1 MAEQIT
7 QVGDVEIAYE
17 TFGDPGDPAMLLVMG
32 LGIQMIGWDE
42 ELCRLWADRGFH
54 VIRFDNRDTGHSSQ
68 IEGGPPPDVM
78 AALAGDLSSASYL
91 LADMADDA
99 VGLLEHLGIGAAH
112 VVGVSMGGMI
122 AQTMAIRHPERVLS
136 LTSIMSTTGD
146 PTVGQPRPDVLPVL
160 LGPSPGDRQGFTDY
174 QIGVFRKIGSPGYP
188 SDEDRIRS
196 LCEQSFDRCYSP
208 IGFARQLL
216 AIFASGDRTSDLAS
230 VRVPALVIHGE
241 DDPLIDVSGGRATA
255 KAIPGAELMVIPGMG
270 HDLPP
275 ALWPKIVDAVVANA
289 ERASLRA
296 AG

>member
-1 MAEQIT
+1 MTEQIT
-7 QVGDVEIAYE
+7 RVGDVDIAYE

-42 ELCRLWADRGFH
+42 ELCGMWADRGLY

-68 IEGGPPPDVM
+68 VEGSPAPDFM
-78 AALAGDLSSASYL
+78 AAIAGDTSSASYL

-99 VGLLEHLGIGAAH
+99 VGLLDHLGINAAH

-122 AQTMAIRHPERVLS
+122 AQTMAIRHPDRVLS

-146 PTVGQPRPDVLPVL
+146 QAVGRPRPEILPVL
-160 LGPSPGDRQGFTDY
+160 LAPSPNDRQGFVDH
-174 QIGVFRKIGSPGYP
+174 QVGVFRRIGSPGYP
-188 SDEDRIRS
+188 GDEDRIRA
-196 LCEQSFDRCYSP
+196 LCEQSFDRCFSP
-208 IGFARQLL
+208 VGFARQLL

-230 VRVPALVIHGE
+230 VRAPALVIHGE
-241 DDPLIDVSGGRATA
+241 EDPLIEVSGGEATA
-255 KAIPGAELMVIPGMG
+255 KAIPGAELLVIPGMG

-275 ALWPKIVDAVVANA
+275 VLWPKIVDAVVANA
-289 ERASLRA
+289 ERAPLHA

>member
-1 MAEQIT
+1 MTEQIT
-7 QVGDVEIAYE
+7 RVGDVEIAYE

-42 ELCRLWADRGFH
+42 ELCRLWADRGFY

-68 IEGGPPPDVM
+68 VEGGPPPDFM
-78 AALAGDLSSASYL
+78 AAIAGDLRSASYL

-99 VGLLEHLGIGAAH
+99 LGLLDHLQIDAAH
-112 VVGVSMGGMI
+112 VVGVSLGGMI

-146 PTVGQPRPDVLPVL
+146 PAVGQPRPDILPVL
-160 LGPSPGDRQGFTDY
+160 LGPSPNDRQGFADY
-174 QIGVFRKIGSPGYP
+174 QIGVFRKVGSPGYP
-188 SDEDRIRS
+188 ADEDRIRS

-208 IGFARQLL
+208 AGIARQLL
-216 AIFASGDRTSDLAS
+216 AVAASGDRTSDLAA

-241 DDPLIDVSGGRATA
+241 EDPLIEVSGGRATA
-255 KAIPGAELMVIPGMG
+255 KAIPGAELLVIPGMG

-289 ERASLRA
+289 ERASLHA